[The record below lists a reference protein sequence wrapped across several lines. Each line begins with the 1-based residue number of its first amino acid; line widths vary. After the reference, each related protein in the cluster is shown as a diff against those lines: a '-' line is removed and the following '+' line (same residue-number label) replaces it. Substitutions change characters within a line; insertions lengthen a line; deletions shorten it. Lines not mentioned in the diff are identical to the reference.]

1 MDQSI
6 HKQLEDKLKDNEM
19 FKKFNEEITNMQ
31 NVKLKH

>member
-6 HKQLEDKLKDNEM
+6 HKQLEDKLM
-19 FKKFNEEITNMQ
+19 FKKLNEEITNMQ